1 MSPTADDF
9 VASTMD
15 EVSHTKLQNGHTSDR
30 GITSLEAVKS
40 EGKLCDGI
48 LPSLE
53 TTCLEDDK
61 LEPIAV
67 IGFAARLPQDAT
79 TPESFWQMLCEGRS
93 ARTEIPQDR
102 FNIDAFYHPD
112 PDRIDAVSLHVF
124 FSYTEWHEEAH
135 FG

>member
-1 MSPTADDF
+1 MSERD
-9 VASTMD
+9 
-15 EVSHTKLQNGHTSDR
+15 LQYDHLLGQEKAH
-30 GITSLEAVKS
+30 LEAFGS
-40 EGKLCDGI
+40 ERETYNRA
-48 LPSLE
+48 LPETRTQRLE
-53 TTCLEDDK
+53 NDK

-79 TPESFWQMLCEGRS
+79 SAESFWQMLCDGRS

-124 FSYTEWHEEAH
+124 CQIREGYKGSSI
-135 FG
+135 